1 MSMLAF
7 SVARFSTAR
16 RNTAIS
22 PSSRWNASVAGSTG
36 STARTSFFIVLLL
49 HSYSDAERFAAAEP
63 GNFGKLLSDG
73 TRRARIDAERGLADA
88 EDRFDLRIAVET
100 LRHRAHL
107 AADLARRVM
116 LTVPAVL
123 CALPL
128 RFLHVLVPFIGAV
141 VVLVAELLHINSG

>member
-22 PSSRWNASVAGSTG
+22 PSSRWNAAVAGSTG

-88 EDRFDLRIAVET
+88 ADRFDLRIAVET
-100 LRHRAHL
+100 LRPRAHL
-107 AADLARRVM
+107 AANLARR
-116 LTVPAVL
+116 
-123 CALPL
+123 ALPPL
-128 RFLHVLVPFIGAV
+128 PPVRCTLATRWSHLPGRDEERF
-141 VVLVAELLHINSG
+141 